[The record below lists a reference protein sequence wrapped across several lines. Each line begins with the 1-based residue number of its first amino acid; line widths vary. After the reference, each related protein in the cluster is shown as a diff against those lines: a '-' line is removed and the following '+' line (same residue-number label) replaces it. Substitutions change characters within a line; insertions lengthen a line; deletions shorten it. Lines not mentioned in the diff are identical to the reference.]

1 MDNFITRR
9 VAGDGGGE
17 RGREGVPIARSRAL
31 ALPPPPPRATL
42 PAAVPAMP
50 LVVGAL
56 ARADETT
63 LLNGVLTGAS

>member
-1 MDNFITRR
+1 
-9 VAGDGGGE
+9 V
-17 RGREGVPIARSRAL
+17 RSL
-31 ALPPPPPRATL
+31 SPPPPPPPPRATL